1 MNIYLI
7 LSSIFVGVNL
17 LKLSFQNNHIS
28 NLTNKLKEKITQL
41 MISLGYNYL
50 YLFSL
55 CSIKFNIIKRQVML
69 YLKKNKILTEETINT
84 LVLIDENGNEINKI
98 LKNNIEFI
106 KLTCEKHNYSGLFL
120 MDKNVETECVNNVFY
135 TNCPTTF
142 DYKVSN
148 ISFMSIELEYE
159 NKTYSINLKNNKYN
173 YYIVNNCLNQLF
185 FKYYLKN
192 VLKTPINTDTFDYK
206 LSIIDNNVNIM
217 TLLPNQYIIITE
229 DDYQIHSVPND
240 TQSENNNVVINN
252 SF

>member
-7 LSSIFVGVNL
+7 LSSIFVGVTL
-17 LKLSFQNNHIS
+17 FKLSFQNNYIN
-28 NLTNKLKEKITQL
+28 NLNTKLKEKITQL
-41 MISLGYNYL
+41 MVTLCYNSL

-55 CSIKFNIIKRQVML
+55 CSIKFNTIHRQFMS
-69 YLKKNKILTEETINT
+69 YLKKNKILTEEIINT
-84 LVLIDENGNEINKI
+84 LVLIDKNGNEINKI

-135 TNCPTTF
+135 TNLPTTF

-185 FKYYLKN
+185 LKYYLKN
-192 VLKTPINTDTFDYK
+192 VLKTQINPDTFDYK

-217 TLLPNQYIIITE
+217 TLLPNQYIIIME

-240 TQSENNNVVINN
+240 THSENNNVVINN